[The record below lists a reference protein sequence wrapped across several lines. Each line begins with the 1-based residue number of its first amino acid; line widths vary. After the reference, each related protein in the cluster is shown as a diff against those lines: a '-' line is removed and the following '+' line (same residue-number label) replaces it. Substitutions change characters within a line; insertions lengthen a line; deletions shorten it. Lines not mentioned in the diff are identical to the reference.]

1 MKTTVAIVGLGSRG
15 RVTYAPIAK
24 QYPDLMEITALA
36 DINPACVEEAAKE
49 YNVPKERC
57 FTSAEEL
64 LAQPKLADAIFIC
77 TQDQDHV
84 REALVALEKGYHI
97 LMEKPISPSAE
108 DCNKL
113 LEASRKYDRKI
124 VVCHVLRY
132 TPFFSKIKEI
142 ISEGIIGDVVTIQ
155 AIENVGYWHQAHSF
169 VRGNWRNSNTTSPMC
184 LQKTCHDFDLY
195 LWLADKTPK
204 RVSSMGDTYFFKE
217 ACAPEGAALRCMDG
231 CKAKEN
237 CPFDAEKIYITNKR
251 TGIAQGNT
259 EWPVDVLAI
268 HPTEESIYEA
278 IKTGPYGRCVFH
290 CDNNVVDHQITNIE
304 NTDGSNISFSMSG
317 FTSDGASRYCKIM
330 GTKGDITADM
340 TKNIIEIGLFGQPR
354 EVIDVTKL
362 ATDFSGHGGGD
373 VRMVLEFLEMI
384 TTGKEPQG
392 ITSLVGIFIK
402 GFWIT
407 CPKWFS
413 SVLYIAMGWSCL
425 SVLGQ
430 LFSLLPLHA
439 FLWLLAGGLIY
450 TAGGIIY
457 ALRLPLFDARH
468 PMFGL
473 HEIFHLFVMAGSLC
487 HFVFMFCYLA

>member
-1 MKTTVAIVGLGSRG
+1 MHLTQTRYAQKACAEMRGKRHENNRCNCRPWKPRKSNLCADCQTISGFNGDYSAGRYQSCLCRGSCKR
-15 RVTYAPIAK
+15 
-24 QYPDLMEITALA
+24 
-36 DINPACVEEAAKE
+36 E

-84 REALVALEKGYHI
+84 REALMALEKGYHI

-195 LWLADKTPK
+195 LWLADKMPK

-392 ITSLVGIFIK
+392 ITSLEQSINSHLV
-402 GFWIT
+402 
-407 CPKWFS
+407 
-413 SVLYIAMGWSCL
+413 
-425 SVLGQ
+425 
-430 LFSLLPLHA
+430 A
-439 FLWLLAGGLIY
+439 FA
-450 TAGGIIY
+450 AEES
-457 ALRLPLFDARH
+457 RLNHGTPV
-468 PMFGL
+468 
-473 HEIFHLFVMAGSLC
+473 EIG
-487 HFVFMFCYLA
+487 

>member
-36 DINPACVEEAAKE
+36 DINPACVEEATKE

-84 REALVALEKGYHI
+84 REALMALEKGYHI

-184 LQKTCHDFDLY
+184 LQKTCHDFDL
-195 LWLADKTPK
+195 
-204 RVSSMGDTYFFKE
+204 
-217 ACAPEGAALRCMDG
+217 
-231 CKAKEN
+231 
-237 CPFDAEKIYITNKR
+237 
-251 TGIAQGNT
+251 
-259 EWPVDVLAI
+259 
-268 HPTEESIYEA
+268 
-278 IKTGPYGRCVFH
+278 
-290 CDNNVVDHQITNIE
+290 
-304 NTDGSNISFSMSG
+304 
-317 FTSDGASRYCKIM
+317 
-330 GTKGDITADM
+330 
-340 TKNIIEIGLFGQPR
+340 
-354 EVIDVTKL
+354 
-362 ATDFSGHGGGD
+362 
-373 VRMVLEFLEMI
+373 
-384 TTGKEPQG
+384 
-392 ITSLVGIFIK
+392 
-402 GFWIT
+402 
-407 CPKWFS
+407 
-413 SVLYIAMGWSCL
+413 
-425 SVLGQ
+425 
-430 LFSLLPLHA
+430 
-439 FLWLLAGGLIY
+439 
-450 TAGGIIY
+450 
-457 ALRLPLFDARH
+457 
-468 PMFGL
+468 
-473 HEIFHLFVMAGSLC
+473 
-487 HFVFMFCYLA
+487 

>member
-1 MKTTVAIVGLGSRG
+1 MANTTKVQPGLEAETAVIGALIYAPEIVKDVLFAVREQDFGIEINRKIFRAARDLYLRAKPVTAVTIRDKVGQESSDYLAQLYQLTMTSANWREYAAIMAEQASMRRMQEIAMQVAAAGTAQECRELAALAEKLGRKVIVG
-15 RVTYAPIAK
+15 
-24 QYPDLMEITALA
+24 
-36 DINPACVEEAAKE
+36 
-49 YNVPKERC
+49 
-57 FTSAEEL
+57 
-64 LAQPKLADAIFIC
+64 
-77 TQDQDHV
+77 
-84 REALVALEKGYHI
+84 
-97 LMEKPISPSAE
+97 
-108 DCNKL
+108 
-113 LEASRKYDRKI
+113 
-124 VVCHVLRY
+124 HVLRY

-392 ITSLVGIFIK
+392 ITSLEQSINSHLV
-402 GFWIT
+402 
-407 CPKWFS
+407 
-413 SVLYIAMGWSCL
+413 
-425 SVLGQ
+425 
-430 LFSLLPLHA
+430 A
-439 FLWLLAGGLIY
+439 FA
-450 TAGGIIY
+450 AEES
-457 ALRLPLFDARH
+457 RLNHGAPV
-468 PMFGL
+468 
-473 HEIFHLFVMAGSLC
+473 EIG
-487 HFVFMFCYLA
+487 